1 MKSAVVKSVVITG
14 VSTGI
19 GRGTAA
25 EFCRRGYKV
34 FGSVRQPEQG
44 EALRREFG
52 ETFTPLVFDVTD
64 RDAVQAAAAHAKN
77 TLGAGLDG
85 LVNNAGISIAGPLF
99 LQNPEIVRRHL
110 EVNVL
115 GVVHAVQA
123 FLPLLRRPKGSG
135 ERPGR
140 IVNISSASGR
150 IGFPF
155 VGAYVASKHALEG
168 LSDSLRRELLIYGVD
183 VIVIEPGAID
193 TPIWDK
199 AAGVRTEYADSDF
212 GPLLQTMNPEDN
224 RRAAL
229 PVSAVTARIVEALE
243 ARRPRTRYA
252 IADQPIKFWLLPR
265 LLPDRWLD
273 HLVDKMLKFQKI
285 RDGLS

>member
-1 MKSAVVKSVVITG
+1 MKAVVITG

-19 GRGTAA
+19 GHGSAA
-25 EFCRRGYKV
+25 EFCRRGWRV
-34 FGSVRQPEQG
+34 FGSVRRADQG
-44 EALRREFG
+44 EALRRELG
-52 ETFTPLVFDVTD
+52 ENFTPLLFDVTD
-64 RDAVQAAAAHAKN
+64 RDAVNKGAEQVKAMLGGQA
-77 TLGAGLDG
+77 LDG

-99 LQNPEIVRRHL
+99 LQPPEIVRRQL

-123 FLPLLRRPKGSG
+123 FLPLLRRPKGST

-140 IVNISSASGR
+140 IVNMSSASGR

-193 TPIWDK
+193 TPIWEK

-212 GPLLQTMNPEDN
+212 GPLLHGMNPEDN

-229 PVSAVTARIVEALE
+229 PVSAVTRRIVEALE
-243 ARRPRTRYA
+243 ARRPKARYA
-252 IADQPIKFWLLPR
+252 VPDQPFKFWILPR

-273 HLVDKMLKFQKI
+273 RLVDKMLGFQKI
-285 RDGLS
+285 RDGLK